1 MEYNN
6 SDLTILAQRNT
17 CNYERIRPYENLK
30 EKGQVFTPVVIA
42 KFMANQFDLS
52 STNIN
57 ILDPGAGTGILTAAI
72 CNRIAE
78 ESNEKKVITIT
89 AYEDDDTVLPF
100 LNKNLEEVKARIEE
114 FGHKLNFEINRNNF
128 IYANYLTLDSRDL
141 FKRNPTRYNII
152 VSNPPYYKVNKSD
165 KISQL
170 MDEIVHG
177 QPNIYMFFLA
187 ISSKLLSDN
196 GQMVFITPRS
206 FCSGLY
212 FRKFRKWLLDIV
224 NLSSIHVFKSRNET
238 FSNNVLQETIITKF
252 EKNTNKNTILISES
266 NRSDLMSSAKF
277 EVPKDIV
284 VNPND
289 SEKVI
294 CIPKNEEDMEI
305 IKIMRGMKKTFKDL
319 GYKIS
324 TGPVVS
330 FRNKENLICTDD
342 FDKNNMI
349 PLIWMNN
356 LMNYS
361 VVFPLTDLKKSQYLQ
376 FCDKTEKLILP
387 NKNYVLVKRFSSKE
401 QKKRVYASCYFSE
414 KYDFPYVTFENH
426 LNYIKNTKDCFSK
439 IEIMGIMAYL
449 NSTFVDNYFRTI
461 NGNTQVNAK
470 EIENLPF
477 PEKDKIRE
485 IGKQIEVL
493 NTSLNQDKI
502 DSIISKIMNFKI

>member
-1 MEYNN
+1 MN
-6 SDLTILAQRNT
+6 SNKRDLTILAQRNT
-17 CNYERIRPYENLK
+17 CNYEQIRPYENLK
-30 EKGQVFTPVVIA
+30 EKGQFFTPVVIA
-42 KFMANQFDLS
+42 KFMADQFDLS
-52 STNIN
+52 TKNIN

-78 ESNEKKVITIT
+78 ESTEEKVVNIT
-89 AYEDDDTVLPF
+89 AYEDDETVLPF
-100 LNKNLEEVKARIEE
+100 LNNNLEEVQARIEE
-114 FGHKLNFEINRNNF
+114 IGHKLNYEINRNNF
-128 IYANYLTLDSRDL
+128 IYDNYLTLDSRDL
-141 FKRNPTRYNII
+141 FKGNPTTYNII
-152 VSNPPYYKVNKSD
+152 VSNPPYFKLNKSD

-252 EKNTNKNTILISES
+252 EKNTKKDTVLISES
-266 NRSDLMSSAKF
+266 NRSDLMSSVKF
-277 EVPKDIV
+277 EVSKDIV
-284 VNPND
+284 VDPND

-294 CIPKNEEDMEI
+294 CIPKNEEDIKI
-305 IKIMRGMKKTFKDL
+305 IKIMRGMKNSFKDL

-330 FRNKENLICTDD
+330 FRNQENLIYNDD
-342 FDKNNMI
+342 FDKNNTV
-349 PLIWMNN
+349 PLILMNN
-356 LMNYS
+356 LIDYS
-361 VVFPLTDLKKSQYLQ
+361 VVFPLTNFKKSQYLQ
-376 FCDKTEKLILP
+376 LCEKTEKLILP

-401 QKKRVYASCYFSE
+401 QKKRIYASCYFSE
-414 KYDFPYVTFENH
+414 QNDFPYVTFENH
-426 LNYIKNTKDCFSK
+426 LNYIKNTKDSFSK
-439 IEIMGIMAYL
+439 IEILGIMVYL

-477 PEKDKIRE
+477 LGKDKILE
-485 IGKQIEVL
+485 IGKQVEKL
-493 NTSLNQDKI
+493 NTSLNQETI
-502 DSIISKIMNFKI
+502 DSIISKIMNFQN